1 LFFRYSGSLTAPPCT
16 ENVVWT
22 VFKGTVPI
30 LLKQLNRFRQIFG
43 PPDRTSRYLL
53 THILK
58 ENQRPIVEDLNNNRT
73 IYVNSNDVVSAA
85 AAAAAA
91 SGGKM
96 TLPLCLICLFSSVN
110 INTILKSV
118 TIGKINTF
126 I

>member
-1 LFFRYSGSLTAPPCT
+1 
-16 ENVVWT
+16 
-22 VFKGTVPI
+22 VPI

-85 AAAAAA
+85 AAAAA

>member
-1 LFFRYSGSLTAPPCT
+1 
-16 ENVVWT
+16 
-22 VFKGTVPI
+22 VPI

-91 SGGKM
+91 AASGGKM